1 MARSAVN
8 GLVSLLALVAASMSV
23 ITSAGPGNGV
33 EAVPAAHGPQIMLY
47 VNAPLGSNG
56 AGSLH
61 WLGLKIEQLRTP
73 PTSPQLSAIPIERS
87 TLVDLQLPAHS
98 GLRVEFGRRLVWD
111 IKRGTLAS
119 RSNTA
124 GPTIGVPSR
133 GQKLP
138 EVGSQPTGEPSYAA
152 IQPRQIGGRSVAI
165 ANTSCLSQ
173 WPATAGWA
181 AGERLTN
188 FLRYRAGTGP

>member
-23 ITSAGPGNGV
+23 ITSAGPGSGV

-61 WLGLKIEQLRTP
+61 WFGLKIEQLRTP
-73 PTSPQLSAIPIERS
+73 PTSPQLSAAPIERS
-87 TLVDLQLPAHS
+87 PLVDLQLPAHS

-138 EVGSQPTGEPSYAA
+138 DIDSQQSGEPAYAA
-152 IQPRQIGGRSVAI
+152 ILPRHMGGRSAAI
-165 ANTSCLSQ
+165 ANTSSLSQ

-181 AGERLTN
+181 AGERLRN
-188 FLRYRAGTGP
+188 FLRYRAVSGP